1 MSKLP
6 QFESP
11 GQALKYFLDDY
22 IWTQEDLA
30 QVLSI
35 STKHVNEMV
44 KDKKSI
50 TISTAKLLQSAF
62 DLSAEEWMQ
71 LDTKYQL
78 AKNSSENKDDSV
90 YRKKL
95 IYRKMPITEMLKKGW
110 LKKFDKVSNLE
121 QQINDFWGQNKVSES
136 GFTFINSLEKKLNY
150 KKSEAFKEKF
160 NPTNAV
166 IWYQMVL
173 NFSKIIDVEKFD
185 RTSLYNLMLTMH
197 SYTTQPNGVKK
208 FLNELKAVG
217 VKFVYLSHLSKTYL
231 DGAAFLDGETPI
243 VCLTGRFDRIDNFW
257 HTLSHELSHVYLHL
271 SKTDDNNHIFI
282 DDTSSKKTSKKEKEA
297 NELTDIVLLKS
308 SIFSAL
314 KFNMNYITE
323 ELVRNL
329 SKEIDLHPSIVVGQL
344 AFNGKVSYS
353 TTHRFKESIKDKIP
367 AKYKADCV

>member
-1 MSKLP
+1 MSKLS
-6 QFESP
+6 QFQSP

-62 DLSAEEWMQ
+62 DLSAEDWMQ

-78 AKNSSENKDDSV
+78 TKNNLDAKDDSV

-95 IYRKMPITEMLKKGW
+95 IYIEMPITEMLKKGW

-121 QQINDFWGQNKVSES
+121 KQINDFWGQNKISES
-136 GFTFINSLEKKLNY
+136 GFNFINALEKKLNY

-160 NPTNAV
+160 NPKNAV

-173 NFSKIIDVEKFD
+173 NFSKKLDVEKFD
-185 RTSLYNLMLTMH
+185 RAALYNLMQTMH
-197 SYTTQPNGVKK
+197 SYTTQPNGVKN
-208 FLNELKAVG
+208 FLNELKEVG

-231 DGAAFLDGETPI
+231 DGAAFLDGKTPV

-271 SKTDDNNHIFI
+271 SKTDDSNLIFI

-297 NELTDIVLLKS
+297 NELTDVVLLKS

-323 ELVRNL
+323 ELVRNV

-367 AKYKADCV
+367 AKYKADRV

>member
-6 QFESP
+6 QFQSP

-78 AKNSSENKDDSV
+78 AENNLENKDDSV

-136 GFTFINSLEKKLNY
+136 GFTFINVLEKKLNY

-160 NPTNAV
+160 NPKNAV

-173 NFSKIIDVEKFD
+173 NFSKKIDVEKFD
-185 RTSLYNLMLTMH
+185 RTALYDLMQTMH

-231 DGAAFLDGETPI
+231 DGAAFLDDKTPI

-271 SKTDDNNHIFI
+271 SKTDGNNHIFI

-323 ELVRNL
+323 ELVRNV
-329 SKEIDLHPSIVVGQL
+329 SKEIDIHPSIVVGQL

-367 AKYKADCV
+367 SKYKADRV